1 MTHTRM
7 PTAYFDDMY
16 AHDPDPWGFTS
27 RWYEQRKRAL
37 TLAALPKAR
46 YRSAFEP
53 GCSIGALSAELAA
66 RCDHLVCTDISD
78 RALELARAAMPESTG
93 GTVEFR
99 RWGIGDPWAGER
111 FDLIVLSEVC
121 YYLEAGTLRSA
132 LCEAVRHLEP
142 DGTMVCVHWRH
153 MVAEYPLSGDE
164 VHRLAAATPGLS
176 RLAGYSDED
185 LLLDVF
191 TASGR
196 RPVSVARSEGLTP
209 EEKASPPEEIR

>member
-1 MTHTRM
+1 MSHIRL
-7 PTAYFDDMY
+7 PAGYFEDMY
-16 AHDPDPWGFTS
+16 AKDPDPWGFTT

-46 YRSAFEP
+46 YRRAIEP
-53 GCSIGALSAELAA
+53 GCSIGTLSEQLAV

-78 RALELARAAMPESTG
+78 RALDLARRRLAARPGSPS

-99 RWGIGDPWAGER
+99 RWGLGDTWPGEL

-121 YYLEAGTLRSA
+121 YYLDADPLRA
-132 LCEAVRHLEP
+132 AFRDAARCLEP
-142 DGTMVCVHWRH
+142 GGTMICVHWRH
-153 MVAEYPLSGDE
+153 EVPQYPLSGDE
-164 VHRLAAATPGLS
+164 VHRIAADTPGLT

-191 TASGR
+191 TAGGR

-209 EEKASPPEEIR
+209 EEKD